1 MSTAD
6 VRTTDKHR
14 PNVIVF
20 FTDQQRWDTTGVHGN
35 PPGSTPNF
43 DRNTRRGTDV
53 HYTFTCQPV
62 WGRGAS
68 CLQMG
73 MWTATSTG
81 VFNGQLDRDAATLA
95 KSFAPRLTTATSASG
110 IWPAGTSVP
119 EEERGGY
126 EYWLAAQR
134 WNHAGYLRHDRRQST
149 QPRQVAGLPA
159 DEVTDAAI
167 RYVDVRIKSGAV
179 LPLHLLK
186 TNWHYQNHRDNY
198 PAPDGYEKSMTARMP
213 PDLAEYGGVGLATFG
228 RLLRHGQAAG

>member
-1 MSTAD
+1 M
-6 VRTTDKHR
+6 
-14 PNVIVF
+14 
-20 FTDQQRWDTTGVHGN
+20 
-35 PPGSTPNF
+35 TPNF
-43 DRNTRRGTDV
+43 DRMARRGTDV

-62 WGRGAS
+62 CGPARS
-68 CLQMG
+68 CLQTG
-73 MWTATSTG
+73 MYATSTG
-81 VFNGQLDRDAATLA
+81 VFHNGVALDRDAATLA
-95 KSFAPRLTTATSASG
+95 KSFRA
-110 IWPAGTSVP
+110 
-119 EEERGGY
+119 GGY
-126 EYWLAAQR
+126 TTGYIGKWHLASQELPSRRRSGVGTNIGSRPNAGI
-134 WNHAGYLRHDRRQST
+134 HAGYLRHDRRQST